1 MADAAARRTLLTEK
15 RQQLEKLRKQRLQ
28 ATAAASERYD
38 SPLVGTLLCVNSCSD
53 ACRTEPP
60 DAPGVPAEEEPGK
73 QSAGDQQAPRQRSD
87 SIEDYVENLLQSS
100 MPGPTGTGGTGSAGA
115 GRIETVATRMGRLSN
130 VRIELYDSVN
140 PLYHR

>member
-38 SPLVGTLLCVNSCSD
+38 SPLVGTLLCVISCSD
-53 ACRTEPP
+53 ACRAEPP
-60 DAPGVPAEEEPGK
+60 DVPGVPTEEEPGK
-73 QSAGDQQAPRQRSD
+73 QSADDQQAPRQRSD

-100 MPGPTGTGGTGSAGA
+100 MPGPTGTGSAGA

-130 VRIELYDSVN
+130 VRITLYDSVGR
-140 PLYHR
+140 LCHR